1 MNRKILPIKSHET
14 YDWLLLKHYAKRI
27 PSISFAFGLFE
38 DNVLE
43 GVVTFG
49 KPPSSSLCRGVC
61 GNHNSEYVYELNRL
75 CLQSNKPNQASY
87 LVANAMKQ
95 LPQPTIVVSYADT
108 SVNHTGYI
116 YQACNFI
123 YTGMSDK
130 RTEWREKNSNRH
142 SKTLCE
148 QTSLEERKANP
159 NKYEVVDRPR
169 KHRYV
174 YFVGNK
180 TQKKNLINSLN
191 YPTAPYPKGDNK
203 RYDSGS
209 KVSVQRNL
217 F

>member
-1 MNRKILPIKSHET
+1 
-14 YDWLLLKHYAKRI
+14 
-27 PSISFAFGLFE
+27 
-38 DNVLE
+38 
-43 GVVTFG
+43 
-49 KPPSSSLCRGVC
+49 
-61 GNHNSEYVYELNRL
+61 
-75 CLQSNKPNQASY
+75 
-87 LVANAMKQ
+87 
-95 LPQPTIVVSYADT
+95 
-108 SVNHTGYI
+108 
-116 YQACNFI
+116 
-123 YTGMSDK
+123 MSDK

-180 TQKKNLINSLN
+180 TQKKNLMNSLN

-203 RYDSGS
+203 KYDSGS
-209 KVSVQRNL
+209 KVSVQGNL